1 MSLPRSLVRDLHAGP
16 GSLELV
22 IGGYAFAYA
31 AGLITGGR
39 LGDLFGYRRVLVPG
53 TTGFGVMSLL
63 CGLAASP
70 RQLVAARML
79 QGLSGA
85 LMVPQVLALITATI
99 PAGGSSALQ
108 TREQQVVDRTARNLA
123 EIIADE
129 RHAWAHD
136 MRPWVIANALVGLNR
151 SMTRAIHQHALEGRS
166 PRSIARSILRQGR
179 NAFDMLEHGLD
190 S

>member
-39 LGDLFGYRRVLVPG
+39 LGDLFRYRRVLVPG

-123 EIIADE
+123 
-129 RHAWAHD
+129 HD

>member
-1 MSLPRSLVRDLHAGP
+1 MMYWNARRAQARVLGGAGTGNGPAGLGGPALLVSAVFIASSTCSPSMSLPRSLVRDLHAGP

-53 TTGFGVMSLL
+53 MTGFGVMSLL

-70 RQLVAARML
+70 RRLVAARML

-99 PAGGSSALQ
+99 PAG
-108 TREQQVVDRTARNLA
+108 RQQRAANPRTTGR
-123 EIIADE
+123 
-129 RHAWAHD
+129 RH
-136 MRPWVIANALVGLNR
+136 R
-151 SMTRAIHQHALEGRS
+151 TQ
-166 PRSIARSILRQGR
+166 PRRDHR
-179 NAFDMLEHGLD
+179 
-190 S
+190 

>member
-1 MSLPRSLVRDLHAGP
+1 
-16 GSLELV
+16 LV
-22 IGGYAFAYA
+22 IGGYAFACA

-53 TTGFGVMSLL
+53 MTGFGVMSLL

-99 PAGGSSALQ
+99 PAGGSSALL

-129 RHAWAHD
+129 RHAPAHD
-136 MRPWVIANALVGLNR
+136 MRPWVIANALVG
-151 SMTRAIHQHALEGRS
+151 STGR
-166 PRSIARSILRQGR
+166 
-179 NAFDMLEHGLD
+179 
-190 S
+190 